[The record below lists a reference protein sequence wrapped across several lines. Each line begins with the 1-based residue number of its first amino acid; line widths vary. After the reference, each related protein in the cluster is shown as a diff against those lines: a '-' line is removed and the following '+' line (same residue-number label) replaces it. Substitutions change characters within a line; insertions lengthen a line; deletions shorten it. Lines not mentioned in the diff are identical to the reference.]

1 MKKVILYCLCCCL
14 PFLVS
19 AQETPAAGFELRE
32 EKPVFPGCEKL
43 ETKLQRAEC
52 SSQKLNEFIGARIQ
66 FPALAKRTNIEGKV
80 IVGFDV
86 KPDGSVDNV
95 RILHDI
101 GGGCGV
107 EAVRVINLMNKEKIK
122 WRPGVQQDKPV
133 KVNFT
138 IPINFYYEEDET
150 EINVYTASK
159 EVKTLKANSFSE
171 IVAAEEK
178 KLLIRKQYLKKISEE
193 KFSPKLENGKRLSS
207 LEMIYYSS
215 ISAEMQFRYFSKSGK
230 LNSKMRKKMRSII
243 IGDMIKFTYQLLQ
256 EDGSTLTVI
265 KTIYS
270 AEE

>member
-1 MKKVILYCLCCCL
+1 MKKIIMYWFCCCL
-14 PFLVS
+14 PFLVF
-19 AQETPAAGFELRE
+19 AQETPVAGFELRE
-32 EKPVFPGCEKL
+32 EKPVFPGCEQL
-43 ETKLQRAEC
+43 ETKLERAEC

-66 FPALAKRTNIEGKV
+66 FPVLAKRTNIEGKV

-86 KPDGSVDNV
+86 TPEGSVDNV

-122 WRPGVQQDKPV
+122 WIPGIQQDKPV

-138 IPINFYYEEDET
+138 IPINFYYEEDES

-159 EVKTLKANSFSE
+159 EVKILKANSFTE
-171 IVAAEEK
+171 IVAAEET
-178 KLLIRKQYLKKISEE
+178 KLLIRKQYLKKVSEE
-193 KFSPKLENGKRLSS
+193 KFSPKLENGQRLSG

-215 ISAEMQFRYFSKSGK
+215 ISADMKFRYFSKSGK

-243 IGDMIKFTYQLLQ
+243 VGDMIKFTYQLLK
-256 EDGSTLTVI
+256 EDGSTHSVV
-265 KTIYS
+265 KMIYS